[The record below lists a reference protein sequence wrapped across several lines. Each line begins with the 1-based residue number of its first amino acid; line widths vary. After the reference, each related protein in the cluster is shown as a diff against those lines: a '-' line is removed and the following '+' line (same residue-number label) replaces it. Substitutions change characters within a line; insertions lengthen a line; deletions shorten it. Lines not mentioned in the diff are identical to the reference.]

1 MRDKLESIIERYNS
15 IQEQMAD
22 QEVLS
27 NPDKLKELA
36 KEYKQ
41 LEPLA
46 NTGVDYIKILDQI
59 ADCESMMESDDLEL
73 KELAA
78 EELSHSKDKKVTLE
92 NDLKVQFEYAFIVIH
107 GTPGEDGK
115 LQGYLD
121 MVGVPYN
128 TSSSAISALT
138 FQKFHCNQFLKNFG
152 INVPEAVIIK
162 PSDEINKKEILK
174 KVGLSCFVKPT
185 DGGSSYGVTKV
196 KKDNE
201 LFLAIKEA
209 FNHGTEIVVEE
220 NIEGREVT
228 CGVYRVEEG
237 IKALPITEIISENEY
252 FDYDAKYN
260 GKSKEITPA
269 DLSDFITNKIQ
280 SLTKEIYSTLG
291 MRGIV
296 RMDYIISKEGKPFLI
311 EINSVP
317 GMSKESIIP
326 QMLRFQN
333 QELKKILKTNSL
345 FFYQF
350 HKLK

>member
-1 MRDKLESIIERYNS
+1 M
-15 IQEQMAD
+15 
-22 QEVLS
+22 
-27 NPDKLKELA
+27 
-36 KEYKQ
+36 
-41 LEPLA
+41 
-46 NTGVDYIKILDQI
+46 
-59 ADCESMMESDDLEL
+59 
-73 KELAA
+73 
-78 EELSHSKDKKVTLE
+78 KKVAVIEGGYSKEKAISVKSAQTVFDNLDRTKFAPTRVLIDE
-92 NDLKVQFEYAFIVIH
+92 NEWAAYDDEGRYPIDKNDFSFVKNDLKVQFEYAFIVIH

-152 INVPEAVIIK
+152 INVPEATIIK
-162 PSDEINKKEILK
+162 PNDEINKKEILK
-174 KVGLSCFVKPT
+174 KVGLPCFVKPT

-201 LFLAIKEA
+201 LFPAIEKA

-237 IKALPITEIISENEY
+237 IKALAITEIISENEY

-269 DLSDFITNKIQ
+269 NLDERMTNNIKDLS
-280 SLTKEIYSTLG
+280 KEIYDILG
-291 MRGIV
+291 MKGIV
-296 RMDYIISKEGKPFLI
+296 RMDYIVNHDGIPFLI

-317 GMSKESIIP
+317 GMSKESIVP
-326 QMLRFQN
+326 QMFEEDN
-333 QELKKILKTNSL
+333 ITLKEI
-345 FFYQF
+345 F
-350 HKLK
+350 